1 MPRGYGRNGRVKQTK
16 KKENKKMA
24 AMTIRVIGKWSV
36 QSSVIFGYSC
46 FNRRQI
52 KIWWIAERGMWDVS
66 YSFKANFIVR
76 RRKWFISQVI
86 NLCKSLSQD
95 IMKPSLMEGFLKDQV
110 FLWILKTSSFYQTD
124 CITYKN
130 PHITDAVCAGHIR

>member
-1 MPRGYGRNGRVKQTK
+1 
-16 KKENKKMA
+16 
-24 AMTIRVIGKWSV
+24 
-36 QSSVIFGYSC
+36 
-46 FNRRQI
+46 
-52 KIWWIAERGMWDVS
+52 MWDVS

-110 FLWILKTSSFYQTD
+110 FL
-124 CITYKN
+124 
-130 PHITDAVCAGHIR
+130 